1 MRTGSFVFKKT
12 PIALS
17 LIGLLGVLITPVQAA
32 SWDDGD
38 WSATFDSNFSIG
50 TSIRVEDRDMST
62 VGNSNQVQFDWTG
75 YNPATNPLYTSA
87 DIWSQGNAGYSTNGD
102 LGNLN
107 FDSGKAFSTLF
118 KGTHELDVRYKDM
131 GVFLRGFYFYD
142 FEMKDGTRDY
152 QNPITGQSQ
161 DPCSTPEASDELCS
175 DIRLLD
181 AFFYSDFYL
190 GEMPVSFRIG
200 QQVISW
206 GESTFIQHGIN
217 TINPVDVSRSQ
228 SPGAELKEVL
238 IPVGTIFASVGI
250 TDAFSVEAYYQYE
263 WQRSRLPQGGSYF
276 SSNDFAG
283 EGGQA
288 QNIQL
293 GFSANPDINMDFL
306 LANLNGLGAAINAG
320 ANVQNIAGA
329 YLLQSTKVAVR
340 EFSSAAHD
348 DADDQGQ
355 YGIKFSYYAEELNGT
370 EFSAYVINYHSQRPL
385 IAGKSAD
392 FRELAPILAGAPTSS
407 SDLDYLAA
415 NTITKDN
422 VHNLKAF
429 AKTRF
434 EYPED
439 LKLYG
444 FSFNTNVGETALAG
458 EIAYRVDEPLQIDDV
473 EILYAASPQQ
483 LAIAQ
488 LRPDLAGISQFDN
501 YLLSIGEQPLGSGES
516 AQGYLTSDTMQIQAT
531 ATHLFGPTLGTDNL
545 VILGEVG
552 YISIQDFPDPSLI
565 RLNGPGSVRTA
576 TIEPDPVSGGT
587 REGLHIGL
595 SNGPETNPFPTS
607 SAWGY
612 RILANA
618 TFNNIFAGINMNT
631 RFTFAHDVNG
641 ITPDPLFLFVEDRK
655 SSSLSFTFDYLSKM
669 SATIGYNTFWGG
681 VGNTNTL
688 SDRDFVSFNFKYS
701 I

>member
-1 MRTGSFVFKKT
+1 M
-12 PIALS
+12 
-17 LIGLLGVLITPVQAA
+17 
-32 SWDDGD
+32 
-38 WSATFDSNFSIG
+38 
-50 TSIRVEDRDMST
+50 
-62 VGNSNQVQFDWTG
+62 
-75 YNPATNPLYTSA
+75 
-87 DIWSQGNAGYSTNGD
+87 
-102 LGNLN
+102 
-107 FDSGKAFSTLF
+107 
-118 KGTHELDVRYKDM
+118 
-131 GVFLRGFYFYD
+131 
-142 FEMKDGTRDY
+142 
-152 QNPITGQSQ
+152 
-161 DPCSTPEASDELCS
+161 
-175 DIRLLD
+175 
-181 AFFYSDFYL
+181 
-190 GEMPVSFRIG
+190 
-200 QQVISW
+200 
-206 GESTFIQHGIN
+206 
-217 TINPVDVSRSQ
+217 
-228 SPGAELKEVL
+228 
-238 IPVGTIFASVGI
+238 
-250 TDAFSVEAYYQYE
+250 
-263 WQRSRLPQGGSYF
+263 
-276 SSNDFAG
+276 
-283 EGGQA
+283 
-288 QNIQL
+288 
-293 GFSANPDINMDFL
+293 
-306 LANLNGLGAAINAG
+306 
-320 ANVQNIAGA
+320 IAG
-329 YLLQSTKVAVR
+329 Q
-340 EFSSAAHD
+340 
-348 DADDQGQ
+348 
-355 YGIKFSYYAEELNGT
+355 
-370 EFSAYVINYHSQRPL
+370 
-385 IAGKSAD
+385 SAD

-444 FSFNTNVGETALAG
+444 LSFNTNVGETALAG

>member
-1 MRTGSFVFKKT
+1 MKYGSSMFKKT

-17 LIGLLGVLITPVQAA
+17 LMGLLGGLIAPVQAA
-32 SWDDGD
+32 SWNDGD

-50 TSIRVEDRDMST
+50 TSIRVEDRDLSRI
-62 VGNSNQVQFDWTG
+62 GHSNQVQFDWTG
-75 YNPATNPLYTSA
+75 YNPATNPIYTSA
-87 DIWSQGNAGYSTNGD
+87 DVWGQSNGGYSTNGD

-107 FDSGKAFSTLF
+107 YDSGKVFSTVF
-118 KGTHELDVRYKDM
+118 KGTHEADIRYKDM

-142 FEMKDGTRDY
+142 FEMKDGDRDFE
-152 QNPITGQSQ
+152 NALTGKIQ
-161 DPCSTPEASDELCS
+161 DPCSAPEASDELCS

-181 AFFYSDFYL
+181 AFFYSDFYV
-190 GEMPVSFRIG
+190 GDMPVSFRIG

-228 SPGAELKEVL
+228 SPGAELKEVF
-238 IPVGTIFASVGI
+238 IPVGTIFASVGV
-250 TDAFSVEAYYQYE
+250 TDEFSVEAYYQYE

-288 QNIQL
+288 QNVQL
-293 GFSANPDINMDFL
+293 GFGSNPDINMDFL
-306 LANLNGLGAAINAG
+306 LAGLNGLGAALNG
-320 ANVQNIAGA
+320 GVSEQQIAGA
-329 YLLQSTKVAVR
+329 YLQYATKVAVR
-340 EFSSAAHD
+340 EFSDAAHD
-348 DADDQGQ
+348 DADDKGQ

-370 EFSAYVINYHSQRPL
+370 EFSAYLINYHSQRPL
-385 IAGKSAD
+385 IAGQSAD

-407 SDLDYLAA
+407 ADLELLKST
-415 NTITKDN
+415 TITKDN

-444 FSFNTNVGETALAG
+444 FSFNTNVGQTALAG

-483 LAIAQ
+483 LAVAQ

-501 YLLSIGEQPLGSGES
+501 YLISIGKQPLGSGES

-531 ATHLFGPTLGTDNL
+531 ATHLFGPALGTDNL
-545 VILGEVG
+545 VLLGEVG

-565 RLNGPGSVRTA
+565 RLNGPGSVRTPS
-576 TIEPDPVSGGT
+576 IEPDPVTGGT
-587 REGLHIGL
+587 RTGLHTGL
-595 SNGPETNPFPTS
+595 SDGPELNPFPTD

-612 RILANA
+612 RVLANA

-631 RFTFAHDVNG
+631 RFVFSHDVDG
-641 ITPDPLFLFVEDRK
+641 ITPDPLFLFIEDRK
-655 SSSLSFTFDYLSKM
+655 SASLSFTFDYLSKM
-669 SATIGYNTFWGG
+669 SATVGYNAFWGG
-681 VGNTNTL
+681 IGTTNVL
-688 SDRDFVSFNFKYS
+688 ADRDFVSFNFKYA